1 MGSTVKNKI
10 HILEVENNEKES
22 IKKILENIN
31 EKKIT
36 YIKSKSYENEEILEA
51 IDLSG
56 PAIILNSSGSSGS
69 PRKCIHN
76 LENLNSSAK
85 ASGIWLEKQ
94 GFELQNCLIFNTLP
108 LNHIS
113 GLMPLFRSSIWSC
126 DHITISPKLIK
137 KSNELLLFTNK
148 IKKDR
153 QHLITS
159 LVPTQLKRLLS
170 EKDGIKW
177 LKMFDLIWIGGAS
190 ISSETSRKCRLE
202 KINLAP
208 CYGSTETAAMVT
220 SLKPEEFLEGLDN
233 VGEILCDI
241 NLRISKKGLIQ
252 IKSERI
258 GIELLQSSKTK
269 NFKDKNGWWESSDLG
284 EIQKLKDS
292 LYLKFIGR
300 IDNAFNSGGEIVFP
314 EVIKSRLSDFIL
326 NEKIPVEN
334 FMILKIPHKEWG
346 NKIKIIIYFN
356 KETNKS
362 NIEFSLKLLKKFA
375 KNWPKHE
382 RPETWIIG
390 KNHYNEIKKSNYIF
404 EKK

>member
-1 MGSTVKNKI
+1 MKNKI
-10 HILEVENNEKES
+10 HIIEVENNEKES

-31 EKKIT
+31 DKKIT
-36 YIKSKSYENEEILEA
+36 YIKNKSYKTEEILET
-51 IDLSG
+51 IDITG
-56 PAIILNSSGSSGS
+56 PAIILNSSGSSGK
-69 PRKCIHN
+69 PRKCIHS

-94 GFELQNCLIFNTLP
+94 GFKLQNCLIFNTLP

-113 GLMPLFRSSIWSC
+113 GLMPLFRSKIWNC
-126 DHITISPKLIK
+126 DYINISPKLIK
-137 KSNELLLFTNK
+137 KTKELLVFTNE
-148 IKKDR
+148 IKKEN

-170 EKDGIKW
+170 EKDGINW
-177 LKMFDLIWIGGAS
+177 LKIFDLIWIGGAS
-190 ISSETSRKCRLE
+190 ISNETSRKCRLE

-220 SLKPEEFLEGLDN
+220 SLKPKEFLEGIDN

-258 GIELLQSSKTK
+258 GIELLEPSKTK

-284 EIQKLKDS
+284 EIQELNNS
-292 LYLKFIGR
+292 SYLKFISR

-314 EVIKSRLSDFIL
+314 EVIKLRLSEFIS
-326 NEKIPVEN
+326 NEKIPIEN
-334 FMILKIPHKEWG
+334 FMISNIPNKEWG
-346 NKIKIIIYFN
+346 NKIEI
-356 KETNKS
+356 
-362 NIEFSLKLLKKFA
+362 NIDFKKQTSKTDIEYSLKILKNFS

-382 RPETWIIG
+382 RPEAWIIG
-390 KNHYNEIKKSNYIF
+390 KNQSNYIKKSNFIF
-404 EKK
+404 EK

>member
-1 MGSTVKNKI
+1 MKNKI
-10 HILEVENNEKES
+10 HIIEVENNEKES

-31 EKKIT
+31 DKKIT
-36 YIKSKSYENEEILEA
+36 YIKNKCYKNDEILET
-51 IDLSG
+51 IDITG
-56 PAIILNSSGSSGS
+56 PAIILNSSGSSGK
-69 PRKCIHN
+69 PRKCIHS

-94 GFELQNCLIFNTLP
+94 GFKLQNCLIFNTLP

-113 GLMPLFRSSIWSC
+113 GLMPLFRSKIWNC
-126 DHITISPKLIK
+126 DYINISPKLIK
-137 KSNELLLFTNK
+137 KTKELLVFTNE
-148 IKKDR
+148 IKKEN

-170 EKDGIKW
+170 EKNGIDW
-177 LKMFDLIWIGGAS
+177 LKIFDLIWIGGAS
-190 ISSETSRKCRLE
+190 ISNETSRKCRLE

-220 SLKPEEFLEGLDN
+220 SLKPKEFLEGIDN

-258 GIELLQSSKTK
+258 GIELLEPSKTK

-284 EIQKLKDS
+284 EIQELNDS
-292 LYLKFIGR
+292 SYLKFIRR

-314 EVIKSRLSDFIL
+314 EVIKLRLSKFIS
-326 NEKIPVEN
+326 NEKIPIEN
-334 FMILKIPHKEWG
+334 FKIFNIPNKEWG
-346 NKIKIIIYFN
+346 NKIEI
-356 KETNKS
+356 
-362 NIEFSLKLLKKFA
+362 NIDFKKQTSKTDIEYSLKILKNFS

-382 RPETWIIG
+382 RPEAWIIG
-390 KNHYNEIKKSNYIF
+390 KNQSNYIKKSNFIF
-404 EKK
+404 EK